1 MTMRRSRSARR
12 AHPAAHHRPVR
23 LAALL
28 VVLCG
33 VLAYANSLRGP
44 FIFDDR
50 RTVLDNPTIREL
62 WPIGAV
68 LHPPRQT
75 PVAGRPIPN
84 LSFAINYA
92 AGGLDVAGYHIWN
105 IGVHILAALV
115 LLGILRTTGIW
126 AAPDA
131 DRTTTDR
138 LALVCTLV
146 WVLHPLNSEAVNYL
160 TQRTESMV
168 GLFYLLTLYAAI
180 TAHRAPR
187 PRRWA
192 LAAVV
197 FNFCGIATKESMVT
211 APLMVLLWDR
221 VFVYSSFRRAF
232 SERRRFYF
240 ALAAG
245 WILFGILS
253 LETPFFSD
261 TAFRTRVS
269 PWTYLLNQAP
279 MIVWY
284 LRLGV
289 WPSGLVLD
297 YGLPLPLTIADV
309 WPSGLLLLALVVATT
324 VALAR
329 APKLG
334 FWGAWFFITLAPA
347 SSVLPIPSEV
357 GAERRMYLPLI
368 AVIMVAVPA
377 AWWLLRRGLAAAER
391 GAGAPSRA
399 ETVHRLFL
407 GVAAVVLLSLGVAT
421 WQRNSE
427 YRSGVSIWS
436 TVVERRPHA
445 RAHTNLAAELKAAGQ
460 SDQALT
466 HLRVAASEDPDAQY
480 LLGSALIEL
489 GSVREA
495 VPWLQRFI
503 GSNPTNSYVA
513 SARQE
518 LADALYRDGRLAEA
532 IAQQEIVVS
541 SSPNHAN
548 GRLNLAKL
556 LMAANDFN
564 RAAVE
569 YRECLRLEPGNL
581 AAATGLGIALASAGR
596 TDEAIEA
603 FRQASR
609 IDPRDVTAKRGLIDT
624 LLRTGRV
631 AEAEREA
638 RAVIA
643 AFADDPIG
651 RYLLGVTL
659 EAQGRIDEAVM
670 EFEAAAKS
678 APQWPQPREA
688 LKRLLNE
695 PAGTRRSGGAGRPDA
710 LTGPRR

>member
-1 MTMRRSRSARR
+1 MTMRPSRSARR
-12 AHPAAHHRPVR
+12 AHPAAHQRPAR

-28 VVLCG
+28 VVVCG
-33 VLAYANSLRGP
+33 VLAYANSIHGP

-50 RTVLDNPTIREL
+50 RAVLENPTIREL
-62 WPIGAV
+62 WSISAV
-68 LHPPRQT
+68 LHPPGQT
-75 PVAGRPIPN
+75 PVAGRPISN

-92 AGGLDVAGYHIWN
+92 AGGVDVAGYHIWN
-105 IGVHILAALV
+105 IGVHILAALA
-115 LLGILRTTGIW
+115 LLGILRMTRPW

-138 LALVCTLV
+138 LALVCALV

-168 GLFYLLTLYAAI
+168 GLFYLLTVYAAI
-180 TAHRAPR
+180 TAHRALR

-192 LAAVV
+192 LAGIVA
-197 FNFCGIATKESMVT
+197 NFCGIATKESMVT

-221 VFVYSSFRRAF
+221 VFVYRSFQHAF

-261 TAFRTRVS
+261 TGFRTRVS

-279 MIVWY
+279 IIVRY
-284 LRLGV
+284 LRLSV

-309 WPSGLLLLALVVATT
+309 WPSGLLLLALVVATG

-329 APKLG
+329 APRLG

-347 SSVLPIPSEV
+347 SSVLPIPTEA

-368 AVIMVAVPA
+368 AVIMVVVPA
-377 AWWLLRRGLAAAER
+377 AWWLLRWGPAAER
-391 GAGAPSRA
+391 RLGVQSR
-399 ETVHRLFL
+399 EGITDRLFL
-407 GVAAVVLLSLGVAT
+407 GVAAVVLFSLGVAT
-421 WQRNSE
+421 LQRNSE

-436 TVVERRPHA
+436 TVLERRPHA

-466 HLRVAASEDPDAQY
+466 HLKLAASEDPDAQY

-489 GSVREA
+489 GNVREA
-495 VPWLQRFI
+495 VPWLQRFVS
-503 GSNPTNSYVA
+503 SNPTNPYIA

-518 LADALYRDGRLAEA
+518 LADALYREGRLAEA

-541 SSPNHAN
+541 SNPNHAV

-569 YRECLRLEPGNL
+569 YREYLRQEPGNL

-596 TDEAIEA
+596 TDEAVEA

-609 IDPRDVTAKRGLIDT
+609 IDSRDVAAKQGLVET

-631 AEAEREA
+631 AEAEQEA
-638 RAVIA
+638 RAVVGAFPDDAIA
-643 AFADDPIG
+643 

-659 EAQGRIDEAVM
+659 EAQGRIDAAVM

-688 LKRLLNE
+688 LKRVLNE
-695 PAGTRRSGGAGRPDA
+695 PAGTRTSGEQAGQKR
-710 LTGPRR
+710 

>member
-1 MTMRRSRSARR
+1 MTMRRSRSAPR
-12 AHPAAHHRPVR
+12 AHPAANQRPAR

-28 VVLCG
+28 VVVCG
-33 VLAYANSLRGP
+33 ILAYANSIHGP

-50 RTVLDNPTIREL
+50 RAVLENPTIREL
-62 WPIGAV
+62 WPISAV

-75 PVAGRPIPN
+75 PLAGRPISN

-105 IGVHILAALV
+105 IGVHILAALA
-115 LLGILRTTGIW
+115 LLGILRMTRTW

-168 GLFYLLTLYAAI
+168 GLFYLLTMYAAI

-192 LAAVV
+192 LAAIV

-221 VFVYSSFRRAF
+221 VFVYGSFRHAF
-232 SERRRFYF
+232 GERRRFYF

-279 MIVWY
+279 IIVSY
-284 LRLGV
+284 LRLSV

-297 YGLPLPLTIADV
+297 YGLPVPLTITDV
-309 WPSGLLLLALVVATT
+309 WPSGLLLLTLVVATGI
-324 VALAR
+324 ALAR
-329 APKLG
+329 APRLG

-347 SSVLPIPSEV
+347 SSVLPIPTEA

-377 AWWLLRRGLAAAER
+377 AWWLLRWGLAAAER
-391 GAGAPSRA
+391 MAGVHSREGTA
-399 ETVHRLFL
+399 GRLFL
-407 GVAAVVLLSLGVAT
+407 GVAAVVLFSLGVAT
-421 WQRNSE
+421 LQRNSE

-436 TVVERRPHA
+436 TVLERRPHA

-466 HLRVAASEDPDAQY
+466 HLKLAASEDPDAQY

-489 GSVREA
+489 GNVREA
-495 VPWLQRFI
+495 VPWLQRFV

-518 LADALYRDGRLAEA
+518 LADALYREGRLAEA

-541 SSPNHAN
+541 SNPNHAN

-581 AAATGLGIALASAGR
+581 AAATGLGIALASAGSI
-596 TDEAIEA
+596 DEAVEA

-609 IDPRDVTAKRGLIDT
+609 IDTRDVTAKQGLVET

-631 AEAEREA
+631 TEAEQEA

-643 AFADDPIG
+643 AFPDDPIA

-688 LKRLLNE
+688 LKRVLNE
-695 PAGTRRSGGAGRPDA
+695 PAGTRRSDA
-710 LTGPRR
+710 QAGPRR